1 MKVKI
6 KLGRKERSAERGK
19 GRRRGGRTR
28 AKPVVSDDDTE
39 DEREEVSH
47 THDTFKAFKEIVQNI
62 LNVHNNPSTPNVNH
76 QPRRAYL
83 FRFAL

>member
-47 THDTFKAFKEIVQNI
+47 THHTYKAFKEIVTNK
-62 LNVHNNPSTPNVNH
+62 LNVHKTPATPNVNH
-76 QPRRAYL
+76 QPRL
-83 FRFAL
+83 VF